1 MVSGREPPSRGLV
14 LVVRVV
20 LVLTTLAVVHGT
32 RRNKKTSIYD
42 HVGGC
47 WPGEVSYRLGE
58 DIICYSLTPK
68 LPFALALAACRNI
81 SGRLATIHSQEHNDV
96 LYKMLNE
103 SAFIGAVAR
112 KHMVSHPLGDFGPGI
127 IWSWMNGEAPVFT
140 NVLQTET
147 EGFFKQPDGGG
158 FEGCMELMKH
168 PVLENDPGNGFWGD
182 TDCRAPKPALCARM
196 GHVKRPLSKYPEKQ
210 WQFELRKDRRAACA
224 TGFSRVGVT
233 WAGESHSRSTCLS
246 ERQDAGDFTEATRR
260 CQEMNPTATVA
271 RPSRLAG
278 RRRWVPSLS
287 AGEVGLQWAGADR
300 RNALFQWQWQVDGSR
315 VPPSA
320 WAAGE
325 PRDGPGEDCAAYDPA
340 RRGMVATDCQNKL
353 EFICE
358 TAAHGCASGFH
369 VSATGLECVRDDWKD
384 CDGSEE
390 YVDTPN
396 KKACTAKL
404 CPLGCPSGYHQL
416 GHKCLLV
423 NDTAS
428 WFKEN
433 SNGCRKQMMRVMIPK
448 DPTENEFLRRQT
460 QRTGRPLWMVYSK
473 ATGFSRWHQYDSY
486 GLPGEPNEPT
496 TLPRRPVKISLT
508 CPIIW
513 FDGEAMDV
521 DCFGE
526 FPVVCQRLIKWKDCA
541 EAVEKLKAT
550 L

>member
-1 MVSGREPPSRGLV
+1 MTGDPCGAWETVARR
-14 LVVRVV
+14 
-20 LVLTTLAVVHGT
+20 LAVGRRHHHGAT
-32 RRNKKTSIYD
+32 QRYGIRA
-42 HVGGC
+42 C

-58 DIICYSLTPK
+58 DLFCYSLTPK

-81 SGRLATIHSQEHNDV
+81 SGRLATIQSQEHNDV

-168 PVLENDPGNGFWGD
+168 PVLEDDPGNGFWGD
-182 TDCRAPKPALCARM
+182 TDCRAPKPALCAPSSGSALFGFM
-196 GHVKRPLSKYPEKQ
+196 WPMLLGNSGGDSFLTGVPSKME
-210 WQFELRKDRRAACA
+210 E
-224 TGFSRVGVT
+224 TGVL
-233 WAGESHSRSTCLS
+233 AE
-246 ERQDAGDFTEATRR
+246 
-260 CQEMNPTATVA
+260 
-271 RPSRLAG
+271 LAG

-300 RNALFQWQWQVDGSR
+300 RNALFQWQWQADGSR

-325 PRDGPGEDCAAYDPA
+325 PRDGPGADCAAYDPT

-369 VSATGLECVRDDWKD
+369 VSATGLECVRDDLKD

-396 KKACTAKL
+396 RKACTAKL

-473 ATGFSRWHQYDSY
+473 ATGFSRWHQYVSY

-526 FPVVCQRLIKWKDCA
+526 FPVVCQRLMKWKDCA